1 MKVVVTGATGNVGT
15 STVQALS
22 ESQKIDEI
30 VGLARREP
38 TWRPPKTRWVEANVL
53 TSDLA
58 AVFEGADAVI
68 HLAWAI
74 QPSRDAVTLERI
86 NVEGSRRVFEA
97 VAAAK
102 VPKLIHASSVG
113 AYSRGPK
120 DREVDEGWPTDGT
133 PTSFYSRHKVAVER
147 VLDRFESDNP
157 DVRVVRLRPALIFKD
172 EAATEIRRLF
182 IGPFL
187 PNFLLRRRLLP
198 ALPRVDRLCFQAVHS
213 EDVGQAYL
221 QAVLADVDG
230 AFNIAAEPP
239 LSPEKMAERV
249 GVRSFPVPARVVRRL
264 ADLSWKMRL
273 QPTPPGW
280 LDMALRVPLMSSA
293 RARKELGWKP
303 RHSAVEALEELIEGL
318 REGQGANTPPLR
330 ANSVGARLDDLKTGV
345 GARQW
350 DRNRDEQIVK
360 YLADL
365 HSIELQAL
373 AQLRAAPSIAGDE
386 RLCQTFEQHL
396 AETEGQERRVRERL
410 EALGGE
416 PSKLKDAAGAA
427 GGWGMVAFAATQP
440 DTPGKLAM
448 HAYSYE
454 HMELAAYE
462 LLKRLAERA
471 GDEQTARMAADIAA
485 EEERMAKRLE
495 QSFDTAVEV
504 SLAAVAA
511 DQLNSALL
519 AYLRDVH
526 ALEGQ
531 AEKLLEA
538 GAGRVGDEYLEA
550 AFRDHLDETQRHLER
565 IEGLLEERG
574 ARPSLVK
581 DAMLKTGGLNLSA
594 FFGAQ
599 PDPTTKLAGFAF
611 AFEHL
616 EIAAYELLTRVAERV
631 GDEGVATAA
640 EEILAEERRAAERV
654 AESWNRPESPSE
666 WRRERAKRREGKPD
680 GIWTDEATGSGH
692 RRLQRHR
699 LRVGE
704 SLRGGRLRSPDR
716 GRGRRA
722 DDRA

>member
-22 ESQKIDEI
+22 ESQEIDEI

-38 TWRPPKTRWVEANVL
+38 TWAPAKTSWVEANVL
-53 TSDLA
+53 TADLGA
-58 AVFEGADAVI
+58 IFEGADAVI

-97 VAAAK
+97 VAAAG
-102 VPKLIHASSVG
+102 VAKLVHASSVG

-120 DREVDEGWPTDGT
+120 DREVDESWPTEGT

-147 VLDRFESDNP
+147 DLDRFEADNP
-157 DVRVVRLRPALIFKD
+157 ETRVVRLRSALIFKD

-182 IGPFL
+182 VGPFL
-187 PNFLLRRRLLP
+187 PDFLLRRGFLL
-198 ALPRVDRLCFQAVHS
+198 ALPRVQRLRFQAVHS
-213 EDVGQAYL
+213 EDVGRAYL
-221 QAVLADVDG
+221 RAVLADVDG

-239 LSPEKMAERV
+239 LSAEEMAERL

-264 ADLSWKMRL
+264 ADLSWRMRL

-280 LDMALRVPLMSSA
+280 LDMALNVPLMSSE
-293 RARKELGWKP
+293 RARTELGWEP
-303 RHSAVEALEELIEGL
+303 RHSGVEALEELLEGL
-318 REGQGANTPPLR
+318 RQGHGAETPPLE
-330 ANSVGARLDDLKTGV
+330 ADSVGARLDDLKTGV

-350 DRNRDEQIVK
+350 DRDRDEQLVK
-360 YLADL
+360 YLADV

-373 AQLRAAPSIAGDE
+373 AQLRAAPKIAGDE
-386 RLCQTFEQHL
+386 RLCQAFERHL
-396 AETEGQERRVRERL
+396 VETEDQERRVRERL

-416 PSKLKDAAGAA
+416 PSKPKDAAGTA
-427 GGWGMVAFAATQP
+427 GGWGMVAFAAAQP
-440 DTPGKLAM
+440 DTPGKLTM

-471 GDEQTARMAADIAA
+471 GDEETARMATAIAA
-485 EEERMAKRLE
+485 EERRMAERLE
-495 QSFDTAVEV
+495 QSFDAAVEV
-504 SLAAVAA
+504 SLAAVDP
-511 DQLNSALL
+511 DQLDSALL

-538 GAGRVGDEYLEA
+538 GAERVGDEYLEA
-550 AFRDHLDETQRHLER
+550 TFRSHLDETQRHRER
-565 IEGLLEERG
+565 IADLLDERG

-581 DAMLKTGGLNLSA
+581 DAMLTAGGLNLSA

-599 PDPTTKLAGFAF
+599 PDSTTKLAGFAF

-616 EIAAYELLTRVAERV
+616 EVAAYELLQRVAARA
-631 GDEGVATAA
+631 GDEGVVATA

-654 AESWNRPESPSE
+654 AESWNRPDVPLGVAS
-666 WRRERAKRREGKPD
+666 
-680 GIWTDEATGSGH
+680 
-692 RRLQRHR
+692 
-699 LRVGE
+699 
-704 SLRGGRLRSPDR
+704 
-716 GRGRRA
+716 
-722 DDRA
+722 